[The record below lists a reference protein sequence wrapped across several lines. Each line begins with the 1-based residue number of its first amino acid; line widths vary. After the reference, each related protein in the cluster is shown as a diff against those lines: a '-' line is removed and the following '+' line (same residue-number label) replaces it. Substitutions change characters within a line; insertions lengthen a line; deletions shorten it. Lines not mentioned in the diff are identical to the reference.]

1 MKKIILTTLNSRY
14 SHTSIALRY
23 LYANMKELQSETKI
37 LEFVINENVQSVAE
51 KILDESPDIIGIGV
65 YIWNA
70 ADVHDLLEIIK
81 KVSPQT
87 QVILGGPEAGYLPHR
102 VNFDKAD
109 YIVQG
114 EGDLLFY
121 EICDAIL
128 NANPP
133 EERIIKA
140 PMVDLK
146 KVELPYAY
154 YSDNDVQNRHIY
166 VEASRGC
173 PFLCEFCLS
182 AIDEKVR
189 SFDLD
194 VLLKEFE
201 ILWQRGA
208 RNFKFIDR
216 TFNLNIKTANRL
228 MDFFLS
234 KAPPY
239 FAHFEV
245 VPDHFPDSLKERI
258 SKFPPASLQLEV
270 GIQTLDSAIAANISR
285 PLKMDKIRENLAYL
299 ENETNAHMHVD
310 LIVGLPG
317 ETLEGFGK
325 NLNVLSSLVQSEIQI
340 GILKKLS
347 GTTMNRHDREA
358 GMVYSDKPP
367 YDVLKT
373 GAVSFKEIQRMKRF
387 ARFWD
392 LIYNSGN
399 FTHSIVLLWEN
410 DTVFDAFF
418 AFSEWI
424 YLQTASTWKISL
436 ERLAKLFFD
445 YLTSEKGMEEERVA
459 ASMISDFMKVKGRK
473 LPVFLKGCQY
483 QSDTS
488 EQVTSSTFNKRQI
501 RHDAD

>member
-23 LYANMKELQSETKI
+23 LYANMKALQDKTKI
-37 LEFVINENVQSVAE
+37 LEFVINENMQSIAE

-70 ADVHDLLEIIK
+70 SDVHDLLEVIK

-102 VNFDKAD
+102 VDFDRAD

-114 EGDLLFY
+114 EGDLIFY
-121 EICDAIL
+121 EICNAIL
-128 NANPP
+128 SENPP
-133 EERIIKA
+133 KERIIKA
-140 PMVDLK
+140 PMVNLK
-146 KVELPYAY
+146 EIELPYAY
-154 YSDNDVQNRHIY
+154 YNDHDVQNRHIY

-194 VLLKEFE
+194 ELLNEFE

-216 TFNLNIKTANRL
+216 TFNLNMTTANRL
-228 MDFFLS
+228 MDFFLL
-234 KAPPY
+234 KEPPY
-239 FAHFEV
+239 FVHFEV
-245 VPDHFPDSLKERI
+245 VPDHFPQTLRERI
-258 SKFPPASLQLEV
+258 VRFPPASLQLEV
-270 GIQTLDSAIAANISR
+270 GIQTLDPLIAANISR
-285 PLKMDKIRENLAYL
+285 PLKMDKIKENLAFL

-325 NLNVLSSLVQSEIQI
+325 NLNELSRLVQSEIQI

-358 GMVYSDKPP
+358 GMIYSDKPP
-367 YDVLKT
+367 YDVLQT
-373 GAVSFKEIQRMKRF
+373 NAVTFKEIQKMKRF

-392 LIYNSGN
+392 LTYNSGN
-399 FTHSIVLLWEN
+399 FSHSIILIWEN
-410 DTVFDAFF
+410 STIYEGFF
-418 AFSEWI
+418 AFSEWVYI
-424 YLQTASTWKISL
+424 QTASTWKISL
-436 ERLAKLFFD
+436 ERLAKLMFE
-445 YLTSEKGMEEERVA
+445 YLTEEKKIDAKRV
-459 ASMISDFMKVKGRK
+459 SKLMISDVMKVKGRK
-473 LPVFLKGCQY
+473 LPPFLKGY
-483 QSDTS
+483 TS
-488 EQVTSSTFNKRQI
+488 EKGINELVASGSFNKRQ
-501 RHDAD
+501 RRRDED

>member
-23 LYANMKELQSETKI
+23 LYANMNELQSDTEI
-37 LEFVINENVQSVAE
+37 LEFVINENMQTIAE
-51 KILDESPDIIGIGV
+51 KILDKSPEIIGIGV

-70 ADVHDLLEIIK
+70 SDVHDLLEVLK

-87 QVILGGPEAGYLPHR
+87 KIILGGPEAGYMPHR
-102 VNFDKAD
+102 VNFERAD

-114 EGDLLFY
+114 EGDLIFY
-121 EICDAIL
+121 EICKAIL
-128 NANPP
+128 GKTPP
-133 EERIIKA
+133 KKRIIKA

-146 KVELPYAY
+146 KVKLPYEH
-154 YSDNDVQNRHIY
+154 YSDHDVQNRHIY

-189 SFDLD
+189 SFNLD
-194 VLLKEFE
+194 ELLGEFE
-201 ILWQRGA
+201 ILWKRGA

-216 TFNLNIKTANRL
+216 TFNLNMTTANRL
-228 MDFFLS
+228 MDFFLA
-234 KAPPY
+234 KEPPY

-245 VPDHFPDSLKERI
+245 VPDHFPLTLRERI
-258 SKFPPASLQLEV
+258 VKFPPASLQLEV
-270 GIQTLDSAIAANISR
+270 GIQTLDPIIADNISR
-285 PLKMDKIRENLAYL
+285 PLKMEKIKENLAFL

-325 NLNVLSSLVQSEIQI
+325 NLNELSALVESEIQI

-347 GTTMNRHDREA
+347 GTTMNRHDREY
-358 GMVYSDKPP
+358 GMIYSNKPP
-367 YDVLKT
+367 YDVLQT
-373 GAVSFKEIQRMKRF
+373 NAVTFKEIQKMKRF

-392 LIYNSGN
+392 LTYNSGN
-399 FTHSIVLLWEN
+399 FSHSITLIWEN
-410 DTVFDAFF
+410 STVYEGFF

-424 YLQTASTWKISL
+424 YIQTASTWKISL
-436 ERLAKLFFD
+436 ERLAKLMFE
-445 YLTSEKGMEEERVA
+445 YLTIEQKINTKRVSEL
-459 ASMISDFMKVKGRK
+459 MISDVMKVKGRK
-473 LPVFLKGCQY
+473 LPPFLKSYMSQQG
-483 QSDTS
+483 TNKS
-488 EQVTSSTFNKRQI
+488 EASGAFNKRQ
-501 RHDAD
+501 RRRDED